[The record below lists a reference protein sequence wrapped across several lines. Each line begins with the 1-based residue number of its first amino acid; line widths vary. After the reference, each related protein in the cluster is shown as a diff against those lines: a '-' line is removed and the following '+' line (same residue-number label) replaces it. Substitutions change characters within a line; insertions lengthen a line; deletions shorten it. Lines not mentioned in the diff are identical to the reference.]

1 MSSWENSVTVVASL
15 IASKLCHYKLF
26 ANSVTCSHGFRTVLS
41 SFDSNFNRIVHWIVF
56 AEKEVLKEK
65 DT

>member
-1 MSSWENSVTVVASL
+1 MSPWENSVTVVASL

-26 ANSVTCSHGFRTVLS
+26 ANSVTCSRGFRTLLS
-41 SFDSNFNRIVHWIVF
+41 SFDSHYHWIVNRIVF

-65 DT
+65 DM